1 MGIWLQETV
10 RKPCLAHF
18 STKWIRLAVKNA
30 LSREEGRFRRR
41 GIRFAAKTGSR
52 SVEEGG
58 DPAGALGKAFNFIDF
73 GESMSIVRHAL

>member
-1 MGIWLQETV
+1 M
-10 RKPCLAHF
+10 P
-18 STKWIRLAVKNA
+18 S
-30 LSREEGRFRRR
+30 SREEGCFHAR
-41 GIRFAAKTGSR
+41 GFSLGAKTGSR